1 MAVQIGWRI
10 RVAKE
15 QTKAARD
22 TIDGLDGKDAEP
34 ILAALDHALDCL
46 RQAERSAQA
55 LTQRLV
61 QEGRLPDER
70 GSQPDR
76 RT

>member
-46 RQAERSAQA
+46 RKAERAAQE
-55 LTQRLV
+55 LTQRLIA
-61 QEGRLPDER
+61 QGRLPDER

-76 RT
+76 RA